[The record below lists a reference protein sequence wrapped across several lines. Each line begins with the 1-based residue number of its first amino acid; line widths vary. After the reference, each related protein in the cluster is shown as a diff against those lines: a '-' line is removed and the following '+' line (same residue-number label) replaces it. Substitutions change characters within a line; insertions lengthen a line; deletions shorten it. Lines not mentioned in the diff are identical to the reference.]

1 MLCRQTTSHKI
12 SKSNRVK
19 NCHKIRVWNLSQI
32 WITSLCLKSP
42 GVRNPDGWKG
52 KGVAIVMVKVHHH
65 QFTLTLSVTE
75 WQRQQER
82 STPWPSHRH
91 QVLPFTFTFHEKRH
105 WHFGHCQNS
114 KERQEKSCSLDC
126 LPVHVSDSH
135 LKWWV
140 KTIIGYIRTGVSLK
154 KTCTKKLR
162 RHCLRTLP
170 ICGVDFYPGA
180 KFSATQRTPYKC
192 YPNMSS
198 WHITRPQN

>member
-42 GVRNPDGWKG
+42 GVRIPDGWKG
-52 KGVAIVMVKVHHH
+52 KKLAIIMVKVHHH
-65 QFTLTLSVTE
+65 QFTLTLSVTG

-114 KERQEKSCSLDC
+114 KERQENRCSLDC
-126 LPVHVSDSH
+126 LPVHVSDFH
-135 LKWWV
+135 LKWRV

-154 KTCTKKLR
+154 KTRTKILR
-162 RHCLRTLP
+162 RHCLPTLP
-170 ICGVDFYPGA
+170 ICGVDFNPGA
-180 KFSATQRTPYKC
+180 KFSAT
-192 YPNMSS
+192 
-198 WHITRPQN
+198 